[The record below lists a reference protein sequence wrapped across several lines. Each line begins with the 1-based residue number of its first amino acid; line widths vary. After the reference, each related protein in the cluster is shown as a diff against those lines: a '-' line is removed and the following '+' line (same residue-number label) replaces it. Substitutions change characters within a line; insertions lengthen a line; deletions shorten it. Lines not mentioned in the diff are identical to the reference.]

1 MYMYIVELCSQLS
14 MYYNIAEFG
23 DFDEQKHTDE
33 FLSDYIFLPPVG
45 CTHTHTHAYTHTH
58 THIHTYIAVMHMTL
72 IGVFEM
78 HGQVHPK

>member
-1 MYMYIVELCSQLS
+1 

-45 CTHTHTHAYTHTH
+45 CTHTHMCMHVHTHTH
-58 THIHTYIAVMHMTL
+58 THTHTHAHVCAHTHTCIVVMHMTL
-72 IGVFEM
+72 IRVFEM
-78 HGQVHPK
+78 HSRVHPK